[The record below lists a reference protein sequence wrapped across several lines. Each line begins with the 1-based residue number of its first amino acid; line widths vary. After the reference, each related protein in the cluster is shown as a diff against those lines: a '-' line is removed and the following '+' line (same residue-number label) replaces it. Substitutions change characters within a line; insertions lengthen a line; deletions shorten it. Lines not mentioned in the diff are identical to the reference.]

1 MTRTKKGRLSPA
13 QLKQRSTNGRI
24 TWHRTVNRFLDL
36 HYPNL
41 DRTAQAVT
49 GWMRFTLPI
58 KTRGMT
64 SAYLERWIKD
74 GKWIPTIKD

>member
-1 MTRTKKGRLSPA
+1 MTRKKGRLSPA

-24 TWHRTVNRFLDL
+24 TWRRTVNRFLDL
-36 HYPNL
+36 HHPDL

-49 GWMRFTLPI
+49 GWMRVTLPI

-64 SAYLERWIKD
+64 RAYLERWIED
-74 GKWIPTIKD
+74 GKWIPTIRN